1 MWNNWYHHSP
11 GSHQSSLYLS
21 LTDSLTDWRTSLL
34 ERLVTLK
41 RTFREK
47 WGPMLELLR
56 TSSRNWYSPAH
67 AFLTGLFVVK
77 QTRQILRLGYCNDL
91 PNSQMFSRIL
101 DRSFSLSFSKSQ
113 CQHLFKTY
121 ERSKY
126 QWVIKI
132 PMSDQNTNEQS
143 KYQQMLSYKVHNTN
157 GQKYQQKKWSKYH
170 FAGIM
175 IIGILNVGILI
186 LTHDPVSTFLMN
198 TLRSFGW

>member
-1 MWNNWYHHSP
+1 MTHWVSKW
-11 GSHQSSLYLS
+11 LS
-21 LTDSLTDWRTSLL
+21 SLL

-157 GQKYQQKKWSKYH
+157 GQKYQQKNDQNTILLVLWSLVFWTLVFWYWPMTLYRH
-170 FAGIM
+170 FWWTPFEALG
-175 IIGILNVGILI
+175 
-186 LTHDPVSTFLMN
+186 D
-198 TLRSFGW
+198 RW

>member
-1 MWNNWYHHSP
+1 
-11 GSHQSSLYLS
+11 
-21 LTDSLTDWRTSLL
+21 
-34 ERLVTLK
+34 
-41 RTFREK
+41 
-47 WGPMLELLR
+47 
-56 TSSRNWYSPAH
+56 
-67 AFLTGLFVVK
+67 
-77 QTRQILRLGYCNDL
+77 
-91 PNSQMFSRIL
+91 MFSRIL

-186 LTHDPVSTFLMN
+186 LTRHFLLHLFFRQCPASSLVIFRKPLQLFAQCWIIKTNSCYCNIVLNLRASLKSWNLSIIFWPMLTHLIIICKSDQYLWDWFWKHDKARTDEESKSAKQESFP
-198 TLRSFGW
+198 TLLPS

>member
-1 MWNNWYHHSP
+1 M
-11 GSHQSSLYLS
+11 
-21 LTDSLTDWRTSLL
+21 
-34 ERLVTLK
+34 LK
-41 RTFREK
+41 GHKEGGGYF
-47 WGPMLELLR
+47 
-56 TSSRNWYSPAH
+56 PAH

-186 LTHDPVSTFLMN
+186 LTRYIISKSVIWDKVNFYRLFWWTPFEAL
-198 TLRSFGW
+198 GDIW